1 MNTRSPASR
10 DDEGSDEATLYLS
23 AKLFTPDTLVA
34 TVLTLAIAP
43 PTVLML
49 AIAPATVPISEASAA
64 TALMFV
70 ALPATEEMFELFPN
84 ARTFPQIKID
94 EKSIGGYDQLVE
106 YFVDI
111 KPV

>member
-1 MNTRSPASR
+1 MSKFLVVGLGNPESGYSGTRHNVGFDIVNQLCESKNLDYDYKSLGK
-10 DDEGSDEATLYLS
+10 DFS
-23 AKLFTPDTLVA
+23 A
-34 TVLTLAIAP
+34 
-43 PTVLML
+43 
-49 AIAPATVPISEASAA
+49 
-64 TALMFV
+64 
-70 ALPATEEMFELFPN
+70 EEMFELFPN